1 MKTASNIFLTFII
14 CLTSIQINNSILCS
28 NYNKY
33 LISYNNDLLL
43 LRGIITDEFA
53 NPLDAQIIISD
64 NNINEILMVTHSDP
78 TTGTFSLSLIRNNNY
93 TFTIKK
99 EGYYIYSQN
108 YDFNSLINLSKDI
121 IPLYSKKI
129 KNFRY

>member
-1 MKTASNIFLTFII
+1 MKTVSNIFLTFII
-14 CLTSIQINNSILCS
+14 CLTSIQINNSIFCS

-43 LRGIITDEFA
+43 SGIITDEFA

-64 NNINEILMVTHSDP
+64 NNINEILMVTHLDP